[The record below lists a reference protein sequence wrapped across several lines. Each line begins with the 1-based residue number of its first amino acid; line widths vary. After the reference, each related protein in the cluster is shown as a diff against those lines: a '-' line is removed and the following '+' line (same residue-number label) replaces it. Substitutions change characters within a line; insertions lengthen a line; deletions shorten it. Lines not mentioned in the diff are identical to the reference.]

1 MSGAAAPPFVSAR
14 PSGGFRTVAC
24 SVGFCTLEFA
34 PVVTVSTTQKLALFA
49 TGILFFAAAMLNGPA
64 GTAQPI
70 RASLISPVGVLVL
83 ARATVEPFTDRQ
95 IDLVET
101 FADVSQFESCRR

>member
-1 MSGAAAPPFVSAR
+1 M
-14 PSGGFRTVAC
+14 
-24 SVGFCTLEFA
+24 
-34 PVVTVSTTQKLALFA
+34 VTVSTTQKLALFA